1 LTAVTAG
8 RMLPPSSRKGGNP
21 VTDLLLSWLRRTGIF
36 LGSLVAAGLVMGL
49 VAGMVMVPMGAQLR
63 ESGAAPVAAVVVLVL
78 TIVLGGLI
86 YRDIME
92 REERAG

>member
-1 LTAVTAG
+1 
-8 RMLPPSSRKGGNP
+8 M
-21 VTDLLLSWLRRTGIF
+21 TDLLLSWLRRTGIF

-49 VAGMVMVPMGAQLR
+49 VGWMVMVPMGAQLR
-63 ESGAAPVAAVVVLVL
+63 ESGAGPVAAAIVLVL

-92 REERAG
+92 REERGG